1 MHKTLLLFVASV
13 AVLASGN
20 LHAETQG
27 DGSYYLRVCSAAVKM
42 SDGKELT
49 QEENLGALYCV
60 SYISGFLDSM
70 SLTAKFTKGKR
81 TVCTPE
87 RGVSNDQAVR
97 LLVKYLR
104 ENPEI
109 LHESGRMSLYLALQK
124 AFPCAK

>member
-1 MHKTLLLFVASV
+1 MHKTILLFVAFV
-13 AVLASGN
+13 AVAASGN
-20 LHAETQG
+20 IHAQSQE
-27 DGSYYLRVCSAAVKM
+27 DGSHYLRVCSAAVKM

-49 QEENLGALYCV
+49 QEESLGALYCV

-87 RGVSNDQAVR
+87 RGVSNDQAAR

-104 ENPEI
+104 ANPET

-124 AFPCAK
+124 AFPCTK